1 MSFLLNSQDLKD
13 QRISGLLMKNTLN
26 NEAPISFKKSSKLL
40 DNNEINKYI
49 NRSKKKKCT
58 ICPYNFSLSSS
69 VQSTLNTINTM
80 SQKDNSKLN
89 KFFKDLSLTNSNRR
103 NNDMCK
109 TIRRLT
115 RPKTDDMKILYKI
128 FFNYEAGSTIKYL
141 SFNMKK
147 INNKNNNKDNYDQK
161 LLRNYII
168 KIQTEFNEGGDIL
181 IAKTNK
187 NIPFLI
193 DFYIMK
199 KLEDLIARY
208 SLIIFLFLKLKNVIE
223 AKKIFLLMIQE
234 NIRYFNYIENKIIY
248 NFNTKDKNNNI
259 QPKDNYKM
267 ISQLIKIYSFI
278 IRYSQLFNT
287 MNNRNKFVAKYF
299 RIINLNYHYILNLA
313 NFHSLNNEI
322 KNQLTYWFSFYLS
335 YINYFS
341 ILNYS
346 PFSIPITLNNIILS
360 LYKNI
365 DENILTTLERKLIL
379 NTRYNQGLLLYVNN
393 KRDEALFNLKQ
404 AEQKMKILENKPK
417 IAKKDI
423 HASQNRNGIF
433 ASNNSLKIIPYF
445 EIKEK
450 KKKLS
455 YKSNIPIQLLKKSKL
470 LEQNGFFTGKT
481 IDLMKSMKAVKSGYS
496 NYLYEDIE
504 NICKNFVKSNV
515 NLSHITLL
523 IEFGIENGKLNFKEI
538 NEFDKSIFSLFQ
550 KSETTLSSNSIR
562 NSQIISSRRK
572 TQEFQFPQYLID
584 PLFFKI
590 ELLIGEIY
598 INKKNIKEAYEHVLK
613 SLYLLILFK
622 FYKPPE
628 LPDEYT
634 ENQKIIIGYLK
645 LIDELCD
652 EKILESNQ
660 NEDESQTNSNG
671 QTIFNINSN
680 KNENKY
686 NYNNNIFEENK
697 KNNNEETIVKEFEKF
712 FIFLSSLSVYQTKVL
727 NETQPQNEKRND
739 LPIFFSTQF
748 KDCLSTLQRLQLDKL
763 QTMALSRFIILRN
776 PNRWIIPSNLNTNLL
791 NSVQNNINYNNIN
804 SKMTLKYFT
813 NIKGLKIYS
822 LKSNKRE
829 YNYYKKILIS
839 KKVNDKMRDFLNN
852 NIEYALKIL
861 KKSTDEEIKYM
872 INHPILLLN
881 PIKKFKK
888 TFEKKIKCK
897 SQKQIHSMIIFD
909 NIDNGNKNIPRID
922 LRKSSKPSSDRYLI
936 NTVLSD
942 KVVSNEKK
950 KFFIEKKITKSRRRN
965 KSTGN
970 FLIKPNII
978 NKINQCYFINDAKG
992 TKDYNDSFED
1002 YKLSIDCSFYDDG
1015 KKI

>member
-1 MSFLLNSQDLKD
+1 
-13 QRISGLLMKNTLN
+13 MKNTLN

-622 FYKPPE
+622 FYKPSE

-881 PIKKFKK
+881 PIKKYKK
-888 TFEKKIKCK
+888 SFEKKVKCK

>member
-208 SLIIFLFLKLKNVIE
+208 SLIIFLFLKLE

>member
-1 MSFLLNSQDLKD
+1 
-13 QRISGLLMKNTLN
+13 MKNTLN

-881 PIKKFKK
+881 PIKKYKK
-888 TFEKKIKCK
+888 SFEKKVKCK

>member
-1 MSFLLNSQDLKD
+1 M
-13 QRISGLLMKNTLN
+13 
-26 NEAPISFKKSSKLL
+26 
-40 DNNEINKYI
+40 
-49 NRSKKKKCT
+49 
-58 ICPYNFSLSSS
+58 
-69 VQSTLNTINTM
+69 
-80 SQKDNSKLN
+80 
-89 KFFKDLSLTNSNRR
+89 
-103 NNDMCK
+103 
-109 TIRRLT
+109 RRLT

-141 SFNMKK
+141 SLNMKK
-147 INNKNNNKDNYDQK
+147 IINKNNNKDNYDIK
-161 LLRNYII
+161 LLRNYLI

-181 IAKTNK
+181 IVKTNK

-234 NIRYFNYIENKIIY
+234 NIKYFDYIEKKITY
-248 NFNTKDKNNNI
+248 NFNIKDKNNNV

-267 ISQLIKIYSFI
+267 IYQLIKIYSFI
-278 IRYSQLFNT
+278 IRYSKLFNT
-287 MNNRNKFVAKYF
+287 MNIRNKFVVKYF
-299 RIINLNYHYILNLA
+299 RIINLNYQYLLNLA
-313 NFHSLNNEI
+313 NFHGLNNEI

-335 YINYFS
+335 YVNYFS

-346 PFSIPITLNNIILS
+346 SFSIPIALNNIILS
-360 LYKNI
+360 LYKNL
-365 DENILTTLERKLIL
+365 DDNILTLIERKLLL
-379 NTRYNQGLLLYVNN
+379 NTRYNQGLFLYINN
-393 KRDEALFNLKQ
+393 KRDEAIFNLKQ
-404 AEQKMKILENKPK
+404 AELKMKILEMKPK
-417 IAKKDI
+417 IAKKDF
-423 HASQNRNGIF
+423 HGSQNRNGIF
-433 ASNNSLKIIPYF
+433 ASNSSLKILPYF

-455 YKSNIPIQLLKKSKL
+455 YKSNIPIQLWKKTKL
-470 LEQNGFFTGKT
+470 LEQNGFFSGKT
-481 IDLMKSMKAVKSGYS
+481 VDLMKSMRMVKSGYS

-504 NICKNFVKSNV
+504 NICKNFAKSSV

-523 IEFGIENGKLNFKEI
+523 IEFGIENGKLNFKDM
-538 NEFDKSIFSLFQ
+538 NQFDRTIFSLYQ

-572 TQEFQFPQYLID
+572 SLEFQFPQYLID

-598 INKKNIKEAYEHVLK
+598 INKKNIKEAYEYILK

-622 FYKPPE
+622 FNKPSS
-628 LPDEYT
+628 EYPNDYL
-634 ENQKIIIGYLK
+634 ESQKIISGYLN

-652 EKILESNQ
+652 EKILESNK
-660 NEDESQTNSNG
+660 NEDDNQTNSNG
-671 QTIFNINSN
+671 QTIYNINSS

-686 NYNNNIFEENK
+686 IFNSNIFEENK
-697 KNNNEETIVKEFEKF
+697 KSNNDETIIKEFEKF

-739 LPIFFSTQF
+739 LPVFFSTQF

-763 QTMALSRFIILRN
+763 QTMALSRFIILKN

-791 NSVQNNINYNNIN
+791 NPAQNNNNYNNIN

-861 KKSTDEEIKYM
+861 KNSTDEEIKYM
-872 INHPILLLN
+872 INYPILLIN
-881 PIKKFKK
+881 PIKKYKK
-888 TFEKKIKCK
+888 SFEKKIKCK
-897 SQKQIHSMIIFD
+897 SQKQINNMIIFG
-909 NIDNGNKNIPRID
+909 NIINGNKTMPKID
-922 LRKSSKPSSDRYLI
+922 LRKSSKPSSDRYAI
-936 NTVLSD
+936 NTLLSD
-942 KVVSNEKK
+942 KGISNEKK
-950 KFFIEKKITKSRRRN
+950 KIFIEKKITKSRKRN

-970 FLIKPNII
+970 FIIKQNII

-1015 KKI
+1015 KKE

>member
-1 MSFLLNSQDLKD
+1 
-13 QRISGLLMKNTLN
+13 MKNTLN

-49 NRSKKKKCT
+49 NRTKKKKCT

-622 FYKPPE
+622 FYKPSE

-881 PIKKFKK
+881 PIKKYKK
-888 TFEKKIKCK
+888 SFEKKVKCK

>member
-881 PIKKFKK
+881 PIKKYKK
-888 TFEKKIKCK
+888 SFEKKVKCK

>member
-1 MSFLLNSQDLKD
+1 
-13 QRISGLLMKNTLN
+13 
-26 NEAPISFKKSSKLL
+26 
-40 DNNEINKYI
+40 
-49 NRSKKKKCT
+49 
-58 ICPYNFSLSSS
+58 
-69 VQSTLNTINTM
+69 
-80 SQKDNSKLN
+80 
-89 KFFKDLSLTNSNRR
+89 
-103 NNDMCK
+103 
-109 TIRRLT
+109 
-115 RPKTDDMKILYKI
+115 
-128 FFNYEAGSTIKYL
+128 
-141 SFNMKK
+141 
-147 INNKNNNKDNYDQK
+147 
-161 LLRNYII
+161 
-168 KIQTEFNEGGDIL
+168 
-181 IAKTNK
+181 
-187 NIPFLI
+187 
-193 DFYIMK
+193 
-199 KLEDLIARY
+199 
-208 SLIIFLFLKLKNVIE
+208 
-223 AKKIFLLMIQE
+223 
-234 NIRYFNYIENKIIY
+234 
-248 NFNTKDKNNNI
+248 
-259 QPKDNYKM
+259 M

-433 ASNNSLKIIPYF
+433 ASNNSLKIIQYF

-450 KKKLS
+450 NKKLS

-881 PIKKFKK
+881 PIKKYKK
-888 TFEKKIKCK
+888 SFEKKVKCK

-1015 KKI
+1015 KKE